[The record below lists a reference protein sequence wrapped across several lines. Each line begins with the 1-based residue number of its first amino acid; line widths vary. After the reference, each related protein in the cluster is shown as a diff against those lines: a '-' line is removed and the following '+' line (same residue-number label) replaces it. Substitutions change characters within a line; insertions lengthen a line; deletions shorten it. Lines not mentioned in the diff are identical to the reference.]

1 MSLMTRPAEGG
12 EPSHPNKPRRP
23 RLPSAPR
30 PAIVAALAALAIALV
45 FIAVSWTHAP
55 WRDYVRRKPP
65 AYVELTFVG
74 PASLPATFR
83 SGQPVR
89 FSFVINNVG
98 KSGTSKTVDWTTS
111 VRDTETGQARQV
123 SSGSAVIDAGNARTV
138 SGQVTIEGSHRNEV
152 IVKLGSGQQIDF
164 YVTAAGTAGSG

>member
-1 MSLMTRPAEGG
+1 MSLMTRPAEGA
-12 EPSHPNKPRRP
+12 EPGQPNKPRVP
-23 RLPSAPR
+23 G
-30 PAIVAALAALAIALV
+30 PAVVAALVALAVGLV
-45 FIAVSWTHAP
+45 FFAVSWTHAP

-89 FSFVINNVG
+89 FSFLINNVG

-111 VRDTETGQARQV
+111 VRDTETGRTQPV
-123 SSGSAVIDAGNARTV
+123 SSGSAVIDAGSAKTV
-138 SGQVTIEGSHRNEV
+138 NEQVTIEGSHRSEV

-164 YVTAAGTAGSG
+164 YVTATGTSGSG